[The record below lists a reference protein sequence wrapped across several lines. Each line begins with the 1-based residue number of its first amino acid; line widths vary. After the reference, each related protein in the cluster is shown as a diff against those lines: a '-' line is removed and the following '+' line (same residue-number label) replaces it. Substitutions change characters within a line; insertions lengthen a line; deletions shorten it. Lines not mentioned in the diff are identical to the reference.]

1 MIVEATNCEE
11 RRKKKDREK
20 KKEKEKEKEKGKQN
34 IWSLYVLMSGVLP
47 DRQLRATG
55 RLTAG
60 LCTVVFY
67 TATIAR

>member
-34 IWSLYVLMSGVLP
+34 IWSLYVLMSE
-47 DRQLRATG
+47 
-55 RLTAG
+55 
-60 LCTVVFY
+60 
-67 TATIAR
+67 